1 MIDLAL
7 VLYKRNNLLFLKRF
21 IFLLVLL
28 LPLTSLAQISDVR
41 FRHISNEQGL
51 SNSTILC
58 TFQDSRGFIW
68 FGTRDGLNRY
78 DGVKVTIYKNDP
90 KNSYSISDNFIR
102 CIFEDDRHNLWIGT
116 TYGLNKFDPVTD
128 RFTAYRH
135 NAKYK
140 NSIASDVVTGVNDA
154 GNNSLWIATLGGG
167 LDLLNLQNN
176 QFKHFVNKKND
187 NGSLSCD
194 SINYLYTDNHR
205 NLWIATQ
212 NGLDLLNPNTLT
224 FSTYNISGVKGM
236 ATNAVDCIAQ
246 DHSGNLWLGTASNG
260 VVLYN
265 PDTKATKL
273 FCYEEKNTAGI
284 SSNFIVTILGDRKGN
299 MWVGTMNRGLNLYNP
314 KNNSFYKYYP
324 KPENAGSL
332 SNLTVSSIFEDNQGD
347 LWIGTNRGGI
357 NLYTADIDKFKLY
370 RQGIDKNSLSY
381 SDVKAFCQDKTGR
394 IWIGTDGGGVDLYD
408 QKTDS
413 FHHYN
418 YKENDPNDLSSNAV
432 QAIAEDASGGIWV
445 GTWGAGIDLLNPQT
459 GVFTSFKNN
468 PKDKNSISSDFVQRM
483 YCDSK
488 GNFWVATYYGGLD
501 LLDTKTHKFKRI
513 LKDPDGVTS
522 FYGNNVVSIDEDN
535 DGNVWFGTDDGG
547 LNCYNLNTHRFSH
560 YFTHT
565 PKATDSRVL
574 FTDSKGRFWVGQ
586 QGLYLFNKQTH
597 TFNLFTTKAG
607 LSTDFIKGMA
617 EGRRHN
623 LWISTS
629 NGLTKLNPS
638 TLECKQFNTFDGLQG
653 MEFEANAYLKAKDG
667 EIFFG
672 GTKGMNTFYPENIT
686 SNKFIPPVYITDFQ
700 IFNKEINPGYKDSML
715 KKDISF
721 TDTINLNYKQTSIS
735 FNFAALNYIVTRNN
749 LYSYKLDGFDKD
761 WVKAGMERKASYT
774 NLSPGTYTFCVKA
787 SNNDGVWNKKGDEV
801 TIIISP
807 PFWDTLWFKLA
818 GIVIALSIMY
828 TAYHYRV
835 NAIEKQKAVLEKLV
849 EARTSEV
856 VLKARELQLKSE
868 ELQDA
873 NKELYAQSEELLTQ
887 SENLQQ
893 LNVELMHQKQQ
904 EQAARED
911 AEKANQAKSVFLA
924 TMSHEIRTPMNG
936 VIGMASLLSETSL
949 DSEQQDYTNTI
960 INSGENLLNVIN
972 DILDFS
978 KIESGNME
986 VEHEDFNLRAT
997 VEEVMDLFAQ
1007 KAAQQRI
1014 DLLYQLDKDVP
1025 LYIVGDSMRIKQI
1038 LINLVNNA
1046 IKFTIK
1052 GEVFINVHLVK
1063 QSEDGKVEV
1072 GFSIKDT
1079 GIGIPEEKISR
1090 LFKAFSQVDSSTTRK
1105 YGGTGLGLVISER
1118 LVHLMGGEIW
1128 AESKYGEGS
1137 SFNFTIKTVKSKN
1150 PVADPV
1156 NYDLSEQKG
1165 TRVLIVDDNNTN
1177 RIILKTQ
1184 LQNWGLDP
1192 VVAIS
1197 GAEALTIVAHDNTIK
1212 LLITDMEMPFM
1223 NGVGLANALKADR
1236 ADLPIIMLSSIGD
1249 ESKRKY
1255 PGLFSTILVKPVK
1268 QAYLYQS
1275 IQKAFNN
1282 QVAPTIEHSKAV
1294 LSVDFA
1300 AEHPYHILIAED
1312 NLINQKLIDR
1322 VLTKLGYKPDMVS
1335 NGLEALEKIKQEH
1348 YDVIFMDIQMPVMD
1362 GLEATANIRKLP
1374 GEQPRIIAMTANAM
1388 TEDRDICLAAGMD
1401 EYLAKPMRLEEL
1413 VEVLK
1418 KTSISA

>member
-1 MIDLAL
+1 MTNFAL
-7 VLYKRNNLLFLKRF
+7 VIFQRKCSFFFKRF
-21 IFLLVLL
+21 ILLLLVA
-28 LPLTSLAQISDVR
+28 LPLISAAQISDVR

-78 DGVKVTIYKNDP
+78 DGVKVTIYRNDP
-90 KNSYSISDNFIR
+90 KNIYSISDNFIR
-102 CIFEDDRHNLWIGT
+102 CIFEDTNHKLWFGT

-128 RFTAYRH
+128 RFTRYRH
-135 NAKYK
+135 TGNK
-140 NSIASDVVTGVNDA
+140 NSIASDLITGIANA
-154 GNNSLWIATLGGG
+154 GKNNLWIATLGGG
-167 LDLLNLQNN
+167 LDQLNLQTN
-176 QFKHFVNKKND
+176 QFKHFINKKHD
-187 NGSLSCD
+187 NTSLSCD
-194 SINYLYTDNHR
+194 SINYIYTDAHK

-212 NGLDLLNPNTLT
+212 NGLDLLRPNTST
-224 FSTYNISGVKGM
+224 FSTYNINSIKGVT
-236 ATNAVDCIAQ
+236 TNGINCIAQ
-246 DHSGNLWLGTASNG
+246 DHSGNLWLGTPSNG

-265 PDTKATKL
+265 PDTKATNL
-273 FCYEEKNTAGI
+273 FCYNEKDAGGI

-299 MWVGTMNRGLNLYNP
+299 MWVGTMNRGLDLYNA
-314 KNNSFYKYYP
+314 KNNTFYKYYP

-347 LWIGTNRGGI
+347 LWIGTNRGGV

-381 SDVKAFCQDKTGR
+381 SDVKAFCQDRTGR
-394 IWIGTDGGGVDLYD
+394 IWIGTDGGGVDLFD
-408 QKTDS
+408 QKNDG
-413 FHHYN
+413 FHHYD

-445 GTWGAGIDLLNPQT
+445 GTWGAGIDLLNPKT

-468 PKDKNSISSDFVQRM
+468 PKDKNSISSDFLQRM

-488 GNFWVATYYGGLD
+488 GNFWVATYYGGLN

-522 FYGNNVVSIDEDN
+522 FYGNNVVSIVEDN
-535 DGNVWFGTDDGG
+535 DNNVWFGTDDGG

-574 FTDSKGRFWVGQ
+574 FIDSKGRLWVGQ
-586 QGLYLFNKQTH
+586 KGLYLFNKQTH
-597 TFNLFTTKAG
+597 TFSLFTTKAG
-607 LSTDFIKGMA
+607 LGNDYIKGMA

-629 NGLTKLNPS
+629 NGLTKLNPR

-672 GTKGMNTFYPENIT
+672 GTKGMNTFYPDNIT

-700 IFNKEINPGYKDSML
+700 IFNKEINPGVKDSL
-715 KKDISF
+715 LTKDISF
-721 TDTINLNYKQTSIS
+721 TDTISLTYQQSSIS

-749 LYSYKLDGFDKD
+749 QYSYKLDGFDEN
-761 WVKAGMERKASYT
+761 WIKAGAERKASYT
-774 NLSPGTYTFCVKA
+774 NLSPGTYTFYVKA
-787 SNNDGVWNKKGDEV
+787 SNNDGVWNKKGDSV

-807 PFWDTLWFKLA
+807 PFWDTLWFRILM
-818 GIVIALSIMY
+818 IVLVVSIVY
-828 TAYHYRV
+828 TAYSYRIS
-835 NAIEKQKAVLEKLV
+835 AIEKQKAILEKLV
-849 EARTSEV
+849 AARTREV
-856 VLKARELQLKSE
+856 VAKAKELELKSTELQE
-868 ELQDA
+868 A

-893 LNVELMHQKQQ
+893 LNVELLDQKRHEQ
-904 EQAARED
+904 EAREE

-949 DSEQQDYTNTI
+949 DSEQQDYTTTI

-978 KIESGNME
+978 KIESGSME
-986 VEHEDFNLRAT
+986 VEHEDFDLRAT

-1025 LYIVGDSMRIKQI
+1025 LHIVGDSMRIKQI

-1052 GEVFINVHLVK
+1052 GEVFVNVYVAKKLAGDK
-1063 QSEDGKVEV
+1063 LEV
-1072 GFSIKDT
+1072 GFSVKDT
-1079 GIGIPEEKISR
+1079 GIGIPEEKITR

-1118 LVHLMGGEIW
+1118 LVHLMKGEIW

-1137 SFNFTIKTVKSKN
+1137 AFNFTIKTSLSKN
-1150 PVADPV
+1150 PVVNPV
-1156 NYDLSEQKG
+1156 NYDLNNYKG
-1165 TRVLIVDDNNTN
+1165 THVLVVDDNKTN
-1177 RIILKTQ
+1177 RTILKTQ
-1184 LQNWGLDP
+1184 LHNWGLEP
-1192 VVAIS
+1192 VLASS
-1197 GAEALTIVAHDNTIK
+1197 GAEALTTIKGDNTIK
-1212 LLITDMEMPFM
+1212 LLITDMEMPEM
-1223 NGVGLANALKADR
+1223 DGVGLARALKVDH

-1268 QAYLYQS
+1268 QLHLYQA

-1282 QVAPTIEHSKAV
+1282 QVTQVAETSKAV
-1294 LSVDFA
+1294 LSADFA
-1300 AEHPYHILIAED
+1300 AEHPFHILIAED

-1335 NGLEALEKIKQEH
+1335 NGLEALEKIKQEQ
-1348 YDVIFMDIQMPVMD
+1348 YDIIFMDIQMPVMD
-1362 GLEATANIRKLP
+1362 GLEATANIRMLP
-1374 GEQPRIIAMTANAM
+1374 GKQPRIIAMTANAM

-1413 VEVLK
+1413 VEMLK
-1418 KTSISA
+1418 KSAIPV